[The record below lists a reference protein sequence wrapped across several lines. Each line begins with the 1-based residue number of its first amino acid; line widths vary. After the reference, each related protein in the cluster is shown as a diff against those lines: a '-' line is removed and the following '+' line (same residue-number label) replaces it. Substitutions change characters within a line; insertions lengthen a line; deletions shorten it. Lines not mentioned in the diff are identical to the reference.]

1 MTRSL
6 RGLATLALLVPL
18 VPACLL
24 GTDDDDPNCAG
35 GKCDGGDGGVCEDP
49 RYADGV
55 CQTSLDCAVPD
66 IDCFRT
72 FEDDAAASV
81 WFAAFEETLAT
92 SEGRPPRALIPE
104 SDPRYAQAR
113 SLLDRGWEAFREHRP
128 VGKLYAKRPALV
140 VVDDSEVNAFVIG
153 ETETGLSVFTVMVQ
167 TGLLEV
173 GGSEDALLGI
183 MMHELQHAVGLHLI
197 GTVRDEI
204 KKFYIAGS
212 SEPIGREQQD
222 DPTARAAATDWISQA
237 SEIGP
242 YAHAELGGF
251 VVPAGVF
258 DRVFVQL
265 VNAGLQSNPS
275 GCAPAVAKINALRTD
290 LGSVDPISSALVA
303 DLSTFPPRVDAAHTA
318 LRDECLA
325 NFPYTLIQVMA
336 ATFGLPVEVIE
347 GMLPASDRALID
359 GRHPVDGLVALT
371 NDRRSRMRAAEAGF
385 ESATSAPWSALRYFS
400 HEEDA
405 DDVSVPVMR
414 ASNLDPTG
422 VSGFL
427 ALAVSPAQ
435 RAACDAELAAGRV
448 PSYGVDLSDD
458 HHGTCWRRFHVDAM
472 AARAELAPPRHAP
485 TTARV
490 RWPRAF
496 ADQMSHR
503 TRAKSR

>member
-1 MTRSL
+1 MTP
-6 RGLATLALLVPL
+6 RGLVFLVLLL
-18 VPACLL
+18 PACLL
-24 GTDDDDPNCAG
+24 GTDDDDPNCFG
-35 GKCDGGDGGVCEDP
+35 GKCDGGGGGVCEDP
-49 RYADGV
+49 RYADDT

-72 FEDDAAASV
+72 FDDDADAST
-81 WFAAFEETLAT
+81 WFAAFEQELAT
-92 SEGRPPRALIPE
+92 SEGRPPRALIPAT
-104 SDPRYAQAR
+104 DPRYVQAR

-128 VGKLYAKRPALV
+128 VGKLYPKRPALV
-140 VVDDSEVNAFVIG
+140 VVDDPSVNAFVIG
-153 ETETGLSVFTVMVQ
+153 ETESGLSVFAVMVQ

-197 GTVRDEI
+197 GNVREEI
-204 KKFYIAGS
+204 QKFYVAGT

-222 DPTARAAATDWISQA
+222 DPTARTAATEWIGQA
-237 SEIGP
+237 AEVGP

-251 VVPAGVF
+251 VVSAGVF
-258 DRVFVQL
+258 NRVFVQL
-265 VNAGLQSNPS
+265 VNAGLQSNPA
-275 GCAPAVAKINALRTD
+275 GCADAVAKINALRSD
-290 LGSVDPISSALVA
+290 LGSIDPISDALLA
-303 DLSTFPPRVDAAHTA
+303 DLSTFPPRVDIAHAA
-318 LRDECLA
+318 LRDVCLA
-325 NFPYTLIQVMA
+325 TFPYTLIQVMA
-336 ATFGLPVEVIE
+336 ATFSVPAEVIE

-371 NDRRSRMRAAEAGF
+371 HDRRSRMRAAEAGF
-385 ESATSAPWSALRYFS
+385 ESATSDPWSALRYFS

-458 HHGTCWRRFHVDAM
+458 HHGTCWRRFHVEAM
-472 AARAELAPPRHAP
+472 AARAELAPRLLAP
-485 TTARV
+485 ATAKV

-496 ADQMSHR
+496 ADQLSHR
-503 TRAKSR
+503 TRVRSR